1 MIEVFVCS
9 IEAKKFVS
17 RGFLIGPYCPIYG
30 YSAIIMIFFLQRYES
45 DILVLF
51 VMGTIIASIAEYV
64 TSYLMEKLFNAR
76 WWDYSHIPFNLNGRI
91 CLKNSMLFGLLA
103 VILIYVV
110 NPFITSTLNQ
120 IPKNILM
127 YISLLILIIFVID
140 NTLTFNIM
148 FQIKS
153 KVKVIKKDYTEE
165 MTKKVRAMLA
175 EHSFISRRIL
185 TSFPNI
191 TFKGKGIQ
199 KNKVIKLFKNN
210 K

>member
-1 MIEVFVCS
+1 MSNLLYIFLLYIIYSFLGWMIEVFVCS
-9 IEAKKFVS
+9 IEAKKFVP

-148 FQIKS
+148 F
-153 KVKVIKKDYTEE
+153 
-165 MTKKVRAMLA
+165 
-175 EHSFISRRIL
+175 
-185 TSFPNI
+185 
-191 TFKGKGIQ
+191 
-199 KNKVIKLFKNN
+199 
-210 K
+210 